1 MARAARPKRGCSDRR
16 VEKRQYEVGVPRDD
30 EGRILRETAR
40 VGTAVYDIVRRALR
54 NERRVPGADAGPP
67 GRPFEGYGSRENYIS
82 RRVTE
87 TGHGSAI
94 DGTRV
99 WCFVPE
105 NLRDGSRAP
114 VIVYLHGFR
123 ASAPNVYWEHIHH
136 LTAQGYVVLFPRIQ
150 KGGVIGLFNDN
161 DQREMVER
169 AISATHNG
177 LQQVADVVDLDQ
189 LYVFGHS
196 LGGLIG
202 ACWNGVGAPAAR
214 GLVLAHPSITTDQ
227 IPEFARRFITCVEWE
242 GLVAENSAPAILLGG
257 DQDTLAPPHET
268 LALAA
273 AMTGAASVATYI
285 ARADDHGVP
294 AFRTGHM
301 ASARTD
307 SGALRW
313 VGEALGGNQ
322 AQDTLQAR
330 FYHAA
335 LDAMLAGDFTPA
347 LDFGNWSDGVDVN
360 PPLVE
365 TRAPVK
371 PKQRTRSRASKR
383 KSQ

>member
-1 MARAARPKRGCSDRR
+1 MARATRSKRRCSARG
-16 VEKRQYEVGVPRDD
+16 VEERQYEDGVLRDD

-40 VGTAVYDIVRRALR
+40 VGSAVFDMVRRTLR
-54 NERRVPGADAGPP
+54 NEQRVPGADAGPP
-67 GRPFEGYGSRENYIS
+67 GRPFEGYGSRERYIA

-87 TGHGSAI
+87 TGLGSAVE
-94 DGTRV
+94 GTRV
-99 WCFVPE
+99 WCFVPDK
-105 NLRDGSRAP
+105 LRDGKRAP
-114 VIVYLHGFR
+114 IIVYLHGFR
-123 ASAPNVYWEHIHH
+123 ASAPNLYWEHIHH

-169 AISATHNG
+169 AISATQNG
-177 LQQVADVVDLDQ
+177 LRQVADIVDLDQ

-202 ACWNGVGAPAAR
+202 ACWNGAGAPAAC

-227 IPEFARRFITCVEWE
+227 IPEFARRFITCVEWD
-242 GLVAENSAPAILLGG
+242 GLSAANSAPVILLGG
-257 DQDTLAPPHET
+257 DQDKLAPPHET
-268 LALAA
+268 LALGA
-273 AMTGAASVATYI
+273 AMTSAASVATYI

-301 ASARTD
+301 ATVRSD

-313 VGEALGGNQ
+313 MGQALGGNQ
-322 AQDTLQAR
+322 AQDTLQSR
-330 FYHAA
+330 FYHAS

-347 LDFGNWSDGVDVN
+347 LDFGNWSDGVAVSA
-360 PPLVE
+360 PLVE
-365 TRAPVK
+365 TRAPTK
-371 PKQRTRSRASKR
+371 PKRRTRSRASKR
-383 KSQ
+383 KPK